1 MSRRDRIQQGID
13 QLRMA
18 IPDLKGVLL
27 ATSEGMPLVHSMSE
41 KDDPGRVA
49 ALAAAVSGLG
59 RRVTESLASG
69 ACQEVCVLGSEGQ
82 MLLYAAGPK
91 AVLALLGPANLN
103 MALVQMAAR
112 TAAHQIVQAL

>member
-27 ATSEGMPLVHSMSE
+27 ATSEGMPLVYSMEE
-41 KDDPGRVA
+41 KEDPGRLA
-49 ALAAAVSGLG
+49 ALAAAVTSLG

-69 ACQEVCVLGSEGQ
+69 TCEEVTVLGSQGQ
-82 MLLYAAGPK
+82 VLLFATGPK

-103 MALVQMAAR
+103 PALVQLAAR
-112 TAAHQIVQAL
+112 NAAQQILQAL